1 MIEVHED
8 VAPLAAEWD
17 ELADRAGAGPFAR
30 PGWVTA
36 WREAFAPPGRFGVL
50 TLRRGGRLA
59 GVLPL
64 VRRAGVTGAL
74 VNSHTP
80 RVDLLAEDD
89 AAAGELAHAAVLLR
103 QRRLTLAPVESGS
116 RSERALREAAGVAG
130 YRLASRTVL
139 RSPYLVIPPGTTATD
154 ALLGRSMRKEL
165 RRCRRRL
172 DERGE
177 VTVHVERG
185 EGDVEAC
192 LRDAVAIEAR
202 QWKGAA
208 GTAIASDAATGA
220 FYRAVARWAA
230 ARGLLHLAVL
240 RLDGRAIA
248 FELDLLDAG
257 ALYSLKAGFD
267 PDLGKAAPGHLLAL
281 AAVDAALPRSITS
294 YELLGDAE
302 PYKLRWTSTCRDML
316 RIDASP
322 PTTLGRA
329 DHMVVRHGHRAAR
342 AAARHRYGL
351 AILEEARGRVVAR
364 AGR

>member
-1 MIEVHED
+1 VIEVHDD

-17 ELADRAGAGPFAR
+17 ELADRAGAGAFTR

-36 WREAFAPPGRFGVL
+36 WRDAFAPPGRVGIL

-64 VRRAGVTGAL
+64 VRRAGATAAL
-74 VNSHTP
+74 ANGHTP

-89 AAAGELAHAAVLLR
+89 AAAAELARAATLLR
-103 QRRLTLAPVESGS
+103 GRRLTLAPVESGS
-116 RSERALREAAGVAG
+116 RSERALRQAAAGSGHRVV
-130 YRLASRTVL
+130 SRTVL
-139 RSPYLVIPPGTTATD
+139 RSPYLTIPPGTTATD
-154 ALLGRSMRKEL
+154 ALLGRGMRKEL

-177 VTVHVERG
+177 VTVQIERG
-185 EGDVEAC
+185 DGDVEGC
-192 LRDAVAIEAR
+192 VREAVAIEAR

-208 GTAIASDAATGA
+208 GTAIASDAATA
-220 FYRAVARWAA
+220 RFYAAVAHWAA
-230 ARGLLHLAVL
+230 GRGLLHLALL

-257 ALYSLKAGFD
+257 ALSSLKAGFD
-267 PDLGKAAPGHLLAL
+267 PDFGKSAPGHLLAL

-316 RIDASP
+316 QLDLSP
-322 PTTLGRA
+322 PTPLGRA
-329 DHMVVRHGHRAAR
+329 DHLVVRHGHRAAR
-342 AAARHRYGL
+342 AARRHRYGL
-351 AILEEARGRVVAR
+351 AALEEARRRAVAR